1 MDWLT
6 KPLGNVRFSVKVG
19 GGFAAMVVLT
29 AAIGGL
35 GTLSIQELRDQSAV
49 NASAAAAVAQL
60 QEVSAKREA
69 YLQTRETADAEATV
83 AEVARLKQ
91 ALESLEAQ
99 LPDLAETRSAV
110 SRSEEAVD
118 QLSVE
123 FQAVLDAIASQQAA
137 SSRMLKSVSKLEA
150 LGTSISDQMFTIEQD
165 AKGGAKSAD
174 SKRTRAD
181 KISRQVAE
189 IQDLSMDL
197 DRLSRQVRAA
207 DLAIDGRIATPE
219 TDPAEAAAASAEALL
234 AAVEKAGKIKVDGV
248 DPALLASIGTSV
260 EAFKRLQVQSADM
273 SAAPSSRFL
282 SRKQASE
289 VASRLLDQSAAL
301 RDAVFEAADAAR
313 KEAAGS
319 QSKLTISGLISVNAN
334 KYLKEALSL
343 RGTAMELFANMSTL
357 TDADVLTRSSILQNI
372 ANTLGADAAAFPQ
385 IKGPVDAIL
394 AEVDQFTREFTAVA
408 EARGQYDEALVR
420 LARLSAEVR
429 GQISGIAAEQSQSA
443 YAQAQTALLLIG
455 AVVLGSVALGT
466 LIALALSLVVTRP
479 IRRLTSV
486 MGTLAKGDTNV
497 DIPSTGQKDEIGD
510 MSRTVQVFRD
520 NAIARQRLEEE
531 TRADHSR
538 RQAREQEVSSLI
550 SGFRDRVQDLL
561 GTLDSTARSM
571 DGTAHSLTNIA
582 DQSAAQADDTARVSE
597 EATLSVENVAGA
609 AEELSASIAEIG
621 EQVRRTTEIVSSAT
635 GAVRNTNGKVQSLA
649 VAASKIGEVVTLI
662 QAIAEQTNLLALNA
676 TIEAARAGEA
686 GRGFAVVAAE
696 VKELATQTSKATE
709 EIASQIS
716 TIQGSTEDAVS
727 AISAI
732 SSTMEEVDGYTQ
744 AIASAVTQQGAATN
758 EISGNV
764 QRASEG
770 TRAVQTN
777 MGRLADTVDQTQSA
791 SSSVLAAAGELGQR
805 SQALKSEIEAF
816 LTRVAAA

>member
-1 MDWLT
+1 MT

-35 GTLSIQELRDQSAV
+35 GTLSIQKLRDQSAV

-60 QEVSAKREA
+60 QEVSAAREIYLQSRDASAAEAAVTEIARLREA
-69 YLQTRETADAEATV
+69 LEGLMTILADVPEA
-83 AEVARLKQ
+83 
-91 ALESLEAQ
+91 
-99 LPDLAETRSAV
+99 RSAV
-110 SRSEEAVD
+110 SRSEAAVD

-123 FQAVLDAIASQQAA
+123 FQAVVDAVAGQQA
-137 SSRMLKSVSKLEA
+137 SSSQMLKSVSKLEA
-150 LGTSISDQMFTIEQD
+150 LGTSISDQMTAIEQS
-165 AKGGAKSAD
+165 AKGVAKTAD

-181 KISRQVAE
+181 KVSRMLAD
-189 IQDLSMDL
+189 IQDRALEL
-197 DRLSRQVRAA
+197 DRLLREARSSDLSFDGAGPAA
-207 DLAIDGRIATPE
+207 D
-219 TDPAEAAAASAEALL
+219 TDLIENLVA
-234 AAVEKAGKIKVDGV
+234 KAGDMSKAVAKAAKIKVDGV
-248 DPALLASIGTSV
+248 DPAQLQEIESSVARFQELLAQ
-260 EAFKRLQVQSADM
+260 AADA
-273 SAAPSSRFL
+273 SLAPSARFQSRRNASGL
-282 SRKQASE
+282 ASE
-289 VASRLLDQSAAL
+289 LVSRSAQV

-319 QSKLTISGLISVNAN
+319 QSQLTIAALISVNAN
-334 KYLKEALSL
+334 KYLREALSL
-343 RGTAMELFANMSTL
+343 RGTAMELFANMGTL
-357 TDADVLTRSSILQNI
+357 KDSDVITRSSILQNI

-394 AEVDQFTREFTAVA
+394 AEVDQFTTEFSAVS
-408 EARGQYDEALVR
+408 EARARYDEALIR
-420 LARLSAEVR
+420 LAQLSSEVR
-429 GQISGIAAEQSQSA
+429 GQISGIAAEQSRTA
-443 YAQAQTALLLIG
+443 YEQAETALLLIG
-455 AVVLGSVALGT
+455 VVVLVSVALGT
-466 LIALALSLVVTRP
+466 LIALALSFVITRP

-486 MGTLAKGDTNV
+486 MATLAEGDTNV

-520 NAIARQRLEEE
+520 NAIERLRLEEG
-531 TRADHSR
+531 TRADQR
-538 RQAREQEVSSLI
+538 RKEAREREVNALI

-571 DGTAHSLTNIA
+571 DGTAQSLNSIA
-582 DQSAAQADDTARVSE
+582 DQSATQADDTARVSE

-635 GAVRNTNGKVQSLA
+635 GAVRDTNGKVQSLA
-649 VAASKIGEVVTLI
+649 VAATKIGEVVTLI

-686 GRGFAVVAAE
+686 GRGFAVVASE
-696 VKELATQTSKATE
+696 VKELANQTSKATE
-709 EIASQIS
+709 EIASQIL
-716 TIQGSTEDAVS
+716 TIQGSTEDAVH

-777 MGRLADTVDQTQSA
+777 MVRLAETVDQTQSA
-791 SSSVLAAAGELGQR
+791 SSTVLTAAGELGQR